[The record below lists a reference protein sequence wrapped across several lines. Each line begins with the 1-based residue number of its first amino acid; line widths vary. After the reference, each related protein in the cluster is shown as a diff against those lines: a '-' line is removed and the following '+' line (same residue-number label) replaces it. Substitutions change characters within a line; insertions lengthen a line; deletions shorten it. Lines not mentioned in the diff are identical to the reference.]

1 MQKILLFKFLIIFLY
16 LIFFSSKSFG
26 FDNII
31 VQGNKNISLKTIK
44 SFATK
49 EIINPNAEIISE
61 YQKKLFETGFFE
73 KVTILFKENKVFI
86 TVIENPLINFF
97 YIEGI
102 SMPNL
107 KEQINDIAK
116 IKENTIFN
124 LFTLKEDVSL
134 ISNYLKNIGYLNNK
148 INYEIIQID
157 NNKLNIFYKIELNNK
172 FRINRIFF
180 IGDKHFKSSVLSDIL
195 YSSEYGW
202 WKFMSNSTIP
212 SESAINIDILNLKN
226 FYLNHGYYDVQINS
240 FSIEVLNNKYAN
252 IIYSINSGIKYY
264 IKNIKLIEGGN
275 TLNQKDA
282 KYLSKYY
289 KKFTNNTFD
298 YSNIKKISNFIYN
311 YLDQNNYELNIDTK
325 LEKIENDKFEIIF
338 LLSNKKN
345 QKTVNKINIIGN
357 NITDDSVI
365 RNKILFSEGDKFNSL
380 KLNQSIDKLKNTGL
394 FKNVTSVNKNIS
406 DEKIEIDFAVE
417 EQPTGSI
424 SAGAGVGTSGATISS
439 GINEKNFLGKGLEL
453 NANLNIGTQKN
464 FGNISYINPD
474 FENSGNTFRST
485 FFVENNQFDNAS
497 YENKLIGSSVS
508 IEYEVFN
515 KLFFNPGLSFDLD
528 SVSVNDDASSLIKKR
543 EGDYFT
549 SKIFYNAYKNNLNKD
564 FQPTDGYT
572 FGFGQSFSIFS
583 DIPFINNKLFGSY
596 YNEYVENFVGSIK
609 YKLEAINAFDK
620 DIKFSDRLFVSS
632 NNLRGFSSRGIG
644 PKIDNDYIGGNYSFY
659 TNLSSTIPNGLPDNW
674 NAITNIFLDT
684 ANVWGVDD
692 NSTDDSNKLRIATG
706 IGLSWI
712 SPLGPISFTYAIP
725 LAKNSSD
732 DVENFNF
739 KIGSSF

>member
-44 SFATK
+44 SLATK

-275 TLNQKDA
+275 TLNQKDV

-311 YLDQNNYELNIDTK
+311 YLDKNNYELNIDTK

-338 LLSNKKN
+338 LLSNKK
-345 QKTVNKINIIGN
+345 KP
-357 NITDDSVI
+357 
-365 RNKILFSEGDKFNSL
+365 
-380 KLNQSIDKLKNTGL
+380 KNC
-394 FKNVTSVNKNIS
+394 K
-406 DEKIEIDFAVE
+406 
-417 EQPTGSI
+417 
-424 SAGAGVGTSGATISS
+424 
-439 GINEKNFLGKGLEL
+439 
-453 NANLNIGTQKN
+453 
-464 FGNISYINPD
+464 
-474 FENSGNTFRST
+474 
-485 FFVENNQFDNAS
+485 
-497 YENKLIGSSVS
+497 
-508 IEYEVFN
+508 
-515 KLFFNPGLSFDLD
+515 
-528 SVSVNDDASSLIKKR
+528 
-543 EGDYFT
+543 
-549 SKIFYNAYKNNLNKD
+549 
-564 FQPTDGYT
+564 
-572 FGFGQSFSIFS
+572 
-583 DIPFINNKLFGSY
+583 
-596 YNEYVENFVGSIK
+596 
-609 YKLEAINAFDK
+609 
-620 DIKFSDRLFVSS
+620 
-632 NNLRGFSSRGIG
+632 
-644 PKIDNDYIGGNYSFY
+644 
-659 TNLSSTIPNGLPDNW
+659 
-674 NAITNIFLDT
+674 
-684 ANVWGVDD
+684 
-692 NSTDDSNKLRIATG
+692 
-706 IGLSWI
+706 
-712 SPLGPISFTYAIP
+712 
-725 LAKNSSD
+725 
-732 DVENFNF
+732 
-739 KIGSSF
+739 